1 MPACSFFGPVMKA
14 NPWLVELAAAWLS
27 RETGGCRGG
36 PAAAPKCSAVQEDCL
51 YGQGTAP
58 MTSTEGLSSGPSW
71 SLLQEAR
78 ANELRVGSL
87 HAPSDEVLALNL
99 IVVGDTKPPF
109 AQATVRGWEGGPSR
123 GAADQPRVQ
132 KGLTSEAERN
142 AVCKL
147 LGKEFLRVEVYGQL
161 QAR

>member
-1 MPACSFFGPVMKA
+1 M
-14 NPWLVELAAAWLS
+14 
-27 RETGGCRGG
+27 
-36 PAAAPKCSAVQEDCL
+36 

-58 MTSTEGLSSGPSW
+58 MTSTDGLSSGPNW

-78 ANELRVGSL
+78 AKELRVGSL
-87 HAPSDEVLALNL
+87 QAPSDDVLALNL
-99 IVVGDTKPPF
+99 IVVGETKPPF
-109 AQATVRGWEGGPSR
+109 AHATVRGWEGGPSR

-147 LGKEFLRVEVYGQL
+147 LGKEFLRVDVYGQL